1 MTKQE
6 IEFLATGVITWV
18 SKSGIECRR
27 HVRRGDRLRV
37 RIAKQADSYE
47 LWDGRWSVLMPA
59 KNIRIIDD
67 KP

>member
-6 IEFLATGVITWV
+6 IEFLATGEITWV
-18 SKSGIECRR
+18 SKSGIECRQ
-27 HVRRGDRLRV
+27 HVREGDRLRV
-37 RIAKQADSYE
+37 RIAKQADGYE